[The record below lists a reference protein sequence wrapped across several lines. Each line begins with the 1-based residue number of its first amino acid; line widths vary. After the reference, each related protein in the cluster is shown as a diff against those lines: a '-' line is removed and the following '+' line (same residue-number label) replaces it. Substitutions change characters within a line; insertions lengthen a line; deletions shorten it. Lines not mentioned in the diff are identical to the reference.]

1 MAPVD
6 GQIVSA
12 GVFAHVA
19 GDGPHATRL
28 TSLSSR
34 DPYNILRVRSLWGLC
49 HRGANCSSE
58 SVSPVP
64 KVTREW
70 GAELGFCAWL
80 ADRADRALTLR

>member
-6 GQIVSA
+6 AQIISA

-19 GDGPHATRL
+19 GDGPHTTCL

-34 DPYNILRVRSLWGLC
+34 YPYNILRVRSLWGLC

-58 SVSPVP
+58 SVSQVP
-64 KVTREW
+64 EVTRE
-70 GAELGFCAWL
+70 
-80 ADRADRALTLR
+80 